1 MVGLDHVHLYSG
13 ELGRLIKRSLRTEG
27 GSDASGD
34 IDEVFLAVL
43 GDLALGRAFTF
54 REQYGGAMV
63 QDIRPARTHESEASS
78 RGRVRLDLHT
88 DDVFLDPPSRPEYI
102 ALLGVRNSD
111 RIPTELVRL
120 DDVVQ
125 DLDSE
130 TLEALSNSQ
139 FSFGCPPSFDVD
151 DRAALRTRP
160 RPILR
165 GGPEGGFEVGLPAS
179 TTEPTET
186 AEPNA
191 SKHLQCLKAA
201 IAAAPRRAFTLDA
214 GEILIF
220 SNSRCLHGRP
230 PVVGL
235 DRWLKRVYLREDLT
249 TLKETAATDAPNV
262 YEAVRAF
269 RQAQLKG

>member
-1 MVGLDHVHLYSG
+1 VVGLDHVHLYSG
-13 ELGRLIKRSLRTEG
+13 ELGRMIKRSLRSEG
-27 GSDASGD
+27 GSDASGE
-34 IDEVFLAVL
+34 IEKVFLAVL
-43 GDLALGRAFTF
+43 GNLPLGRPFTF

-63 QDIRPARTHESEASS
+63 QDVRPAKTHESEASS

-88 DDVFLDPPSRPEYI
+88 DDVFLDPPSRPEFI

-125 DLDSE
+125 DLNAE
-130 TLEALSNSQ
+130 TLAALSRSQ

-165 GGPEGGFEVGLPAS
+165 GGAEGGFEVGLPAS
-179 TTEPTET
+179 TTEPTAT
-186 AEPNA
+186 AEPDA

-201 IAAAPRRAFTLDA
+201 IAAAPHRAFTLEA

-230 PVVGL
+230 PVVGSE
-235 DRWLKRVYLREDLT
+235 RWLKRVYLREDLT
-249 TLKETAATDAPNV
+249 TLEETAATDAPNV